1 MKTLR
6 RYCAAATLT
15 LMLSL
20 PTVAGDIPTWVVSPP
35 PPPPP
40 PASAM
45 ITEPGEIS
53 TNSTESASFCESL
66 ITDVTLSLFQLL
78 SVI

>member
-6 RYCAAATLT
+6 HYCAAAILS

-20 PTVAGDIPTWVVSPP
+20 PAMAGDIPTWVVSPP

-45 ITEPGEIS
+45 PTEPGDVS
-53 TNSTESASFCESL
+53 TNSTESSRLSESL
-66 ITDVTLSLFQLL
+66 VTEITVSLLQLL